1 MSKTTF
7 VVQHAEYTEDTERL
21 ARYASFDDWDV
32 EADKKLVWYPVDESL
47 ATEAEASQKA
57 DKVRKTY
64 RHVRVKKVVSEVVYL

>member
-32 EADKKLVWYPVDESL
+32 EADKKLVWYPVGESI
-47 ATEAEASQKA
+47 ATEVEASQAA
-57 DKVRKTY
+57 DQARKTY